1 MESQTLIMSTSKI
14 AALVLI
20 VVGGILLYF
29 GYTASESALE
39 SFTET
44 VTGRF
49 TDQTTMY
56 IVGGAACAV
65 VGVGLLLFG
74 KK

>member
-1 MESQTLIMSTSKI
+1 MSTMSTTNL

-29 GYTASESALE
+29 GYNASGSALE
-39 SFTET
+39 SVTET
-44 VTGRF
+44 VTGRYS
-49 TDQTTMY
+49 DQTTLY
-56 IVGGAACAV
+56 LIGGAACAV
-65 VGVGLLLFG
+65 LGVGLLLFG

>member
-1 MESQTLIMSTSKI
+1 MSPMSTTKL

-29 GYTASESALE
+29 GYNASLSALE

-44 VTGRF
+44 VTGRYS
-49 TDQTTMY
+49 DQTTLY
-56 IVGGAACAV
+56 LIGGAACAV
-65 VGVGLLLFG
+65 LGVGLLLFG

>member
-1 MESQTLIMSTSKI
+1 MSTTKL

-29 GYTASESALE
+29 GYSASESALE
-39 SFTET
+39 SVSESI
-44 VTGRF
+44 TGRF
-49 TDQTTMY
+49 TDQTTLY
-56 IVGGAACAV
+56 LVGGAACAV
-65 VGVGLLLFG
+65 VGVALFLFG

>member
-1 MESQTLIMSTSKI
+1 MSI
-14 AALVLI
+14 ARLAGLVLI

-29 GYTASESALE
+29 GYSATESALE
-39 SFTET
+39 SVTET

-49 TDQTTMY
+49 SDRTTMY
-56 IVGGAACAV
+56 LIGGAACAV
-65 VGVGLLLFG
+65 VGAGLLLFG

>member
-1 MESQTLIMSTSKI
+1 MSISRL
-14 AALVLI
+14 AGLVLI

-29 GYTASESALE
+29 GYSATESALE
-39 SFTET
+39 SVTET

-49 TDQTTMY
+49 SDRTTMY
-56 IVGGAACAV
+56 LIGGAACAV
-65 VGVGLLLFG
+65 VGAGLLLFG

>member
-1 MESQTLIMSTSKI
+1 MST
-14 AALVLI
+14 ARLAGLVLV

-29 GYTASESALE
+29 GYNASETAIE
-39 SFTET
+39 SVTET

-49 TDQTTMY
+49 SDQTTLY
-56 IVGGAACAV
+56 IIGGAACAV
-65 VGVGLLLFG
+65 VGAGLLLFG

>member
-1 MESQTLIMSTSKI
+1 MLIMSTTKL

-20 VVGGILLYF
+20 AVGGILLYF
-29 GYTASESALE
+29 GYTASQSAFESV
-39 SFTET
+39 TET

-49 TDQTTMY
+49 SDRTTIY
-56 IVGGAACAV
+56 LIGGAASAV
-65 VGVGLLLFG
+65 VGAGLLLFG

>member
-1 MESQTLIMSTSKI
+1 MSATKL

-29 GYTASESALE
+29 GYNASGSALE
-39 SFTET
+39 SVTET
-44 VTGRF
+44 VAGRYS
-49 TDQTTMY
+49 DQTTLY
-56 IVGGAACAV
+56 LIGGAACAV
-65 VGVGLLLFG
+65 AGVGLLLFG

>member
-1 MESQTLIMSTSKI
+1 MSTARL
-14 AALVLI
+14 AAIVLL

-29 GYTASESALE
+29 GYTSTQSAVESV
-39 SFTET
+39 TET

-49 TDQTTMY
+49 SDQTTWY
-56 IVGGAACAV
+56 LVGGAACAAIGALV
-65 VGVGLLLFG
+65 LLFG

>member
-1 MESQTLIMSTSKI
+1 MSTAKI
-14 AALVLI
+14 AGLVLV

-39 SFTET
+39 SVSQT

-49 TDQTTMY
+49 TDETTMY
-56 IVGGAACAV
+56 LVGGAAAAV
-65 VGVGLLLFG
+65 VGAGLLLFG

>member
-1 MESQTLIMSTSKI
+1 MSTMST
-14 AALVLI
+14 ARLAGLVLI

-29 GYTASESALE
+29 GYNASETAIE
-39 SFTET
+39 SVTET

-49 TDQTTMY
+49 SDQTTLY
-56 IVGGAACAV
+56 LIGGAACAV
-65 VGVGLLLFG
+65 VGAGLLLFG

>member
-1 MESQTLIMSTSKI
+1 MSTMST
-14 AALVLI
+14 ARLAGLVLI

-29 GYTASESALE
+29 GYNASETAIE
-39 SFTET
+39 SVTET

-49 TDQTTMY
+49 SDQTTLY
-56 IVGGAACAV
+56 IIGGAASAV
-65 VGVGLLLFG
+65 VGAGLLLFG

>member
-1 MESQTLIMSTSKI
+1 MST
-14 AALVLI
+14 ARLAGLVLI

-29 GYTASESALE
+29 GYNASETAIE
-39 SFTET
+39 SVTET

-49 TDQTTMY
+49 SDQTTLY
-56 IVGGAACAV
+56 IIGGAACAV
-65 VGVGLLLFG
+65 VGAGLLLFG

>member
-1 MESQTLIMSTSKI
+1 MSTTKL

-29 GYTASESALE
+29 GYSASESALE
-39 SFTET
+39 SVTESI
-44 VTGRF
+44 TGRF
-49 TDQTTMY
+49 TDQTTLY
-56 IVGGAACAV
+56 LVGGAACAV
-65 VGVGLLLFG
+65 VGVGLFLFG

>member
-1 MESQTLIMSTSKI
+1 MSTTKL

-29 GYTASESALE
+29 GFNASGSPLE
-39 SFTET
+39 SVTET
-44 VTGRF
+44 LTGRYS
-49 TDQTTMY
+49 DQTTLYLM
-56 IVGGAACAV
+56 GGAVCAV
-65 VGVGLLLFG
+65 VGAGLLLFG

>member
-1 MESQTLIMSTSKI
+1 MSSTKL

-20 VVGGILLYF
+20 VVGGVLLYF
-29 GYTASESALE
+29 GYSASQSALE
-39 SFTET
+39 TFTET

-49 TDQTTMY
+49 TDQTTLY
-56 IVGGAACAV
+56 LLGGAACAI
-65 VGVGLLLFG
+65 VGVALLLFG

>member
-1 MESQTLIMSTSKI
+1 MSTIST
-14 AALVLI
+14 ARLAGLVLI

-29 GYTASESALE
+29 GYNASETAIE
-39 SFTET
+39 SVTET

-49 TDQTTMY
+49 SDQTTLY
-56 IVGGAACAV
+56 IIGGAACAV
-65 VGVGLLLFG
+65 VGAGLLLFG

>member
-1 MESQTLIMSTSKI
+1 M
-14 AALVLI
+14 
-20 VVGGILLYF
+20 VGGALLYF
-29 GYTASESALE
+29 GYTASESAFE
-39 SFTET
+39 SITET
-44 VTGRF
+44 VTGRY

-56 IVGGAACAV
+56 LIGGAACAV

>member
-1 MESQTLIMSTSKI
+1 MSN
-14 AALVLI
+14 ARLAGLVLV

-29 GYTASESALE
+29 GYSATESALE
-39 SFTET
+39 SVTET

-49 TDQTTMY
+49 SDETTMY
-56 IVGGAACAV
+56 LVGGAASAV
-65 VGVGLLLFG
+65 IGAGLLLFG

>member
-1 MESQTLIMSTSKI
+1 MSTTKLV
-14 AALVLI
+14 ALVLI

-29 GYTASESALE
+29 GYTATESALE
-39 SFTET
+39 SVTEA

-49 TDQTTMY
+49 TDETTMY
-56 IVGGAACAV
+56 LVGGAACAV
-65 VGVGLLLFG
+65 VGVGLFLFG

>member
-1 MESQTLIMSTSKI
+1 MSTTKL
-14 AALVLI
+14 AAIVLL

-29 GYTASESALE
+29 GYTSSQSVVESV
-39 SFTET
+39 TEN

-49 TDQTTMY
+49 SDETTWY
-56 IVGGAACAV
+56 LVGGAACAA
-65 VGVGLLLFG
+65 VGALVLLLG

>member
-1 MESQTLIMSTSKI
+1 MSTTKL

-20 VVGGILLYF
+20 VVGGGLLYF
-29 GYTASESALE
+29 GYSASESALE
-39 SFTET
+39 SVTET

-49 TDQTTMY
+49 SDRTTMY
-56 IVGGAACAV
+56 LIGGAACAV
-65 VGVGLLLFG
+65 VGASLLLFG

>member
-1 MESQTLIMSTSKI
+1 MSTTKI

-29 GYTASESALE
+29 GYMASESVFE
-39 SFTET
+39 SVTET

-56 IVGGAACAV
+56 LVGGAACAV
-65 VGVGLLLFG
+65 VGVALLLFG